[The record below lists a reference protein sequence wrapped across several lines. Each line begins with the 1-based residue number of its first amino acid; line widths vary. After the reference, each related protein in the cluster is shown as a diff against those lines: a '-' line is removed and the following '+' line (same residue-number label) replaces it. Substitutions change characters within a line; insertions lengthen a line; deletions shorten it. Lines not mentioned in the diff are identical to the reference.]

1 MDNLEKF
8 ILEHRSGFDSAVPGL
23 KVWAEIDRKLE
34 QKPPH
39 RVVWMKRLR
48 MAAAIAILLTTGGVM
63 GAYLCSPSKEA
74 KSLADV
80 SPEHAE
86 MEQYFNTQIH
96 DKMAQLASYRQDGY
110 VKPDL
115 QELDSLYNELQL
127 DLENAPPGKEEQVV
141 QAMINNYQTKID
153 ILEQVLEKVQT
164 TNPTNLKTEENEV
177 SL

>member
-8 ILEHRSGFDSAVPGL
+8 ILDNRPGFDTAVPDL
-23 KVWAEIDRKLE
+23 RVWAEIDRKLE
-34 QKPPH
+34 QRPPQ
-39 RVVWMKRLR
+39 RVVWMKRFR
-48 MAAAIAILLTTGGVM
+48 AAAAIALLLTAGGVA
-63 GAYLCSPSKEA
+63 GAYLGSPAEETT
-74 KSLADV
+74 SLADV

-86 MEQYFNTQIH
+86 MVQYFNTQIH
-96 DKMAQLASYRQDGY
+96 DKLAQLASYRQDGF
-110 VKPDL
+110 VKNDL
-115 QELDSLYNELQL
+115 QELDSLYNDLQH
-127 DLENAPPGKEEQVV
+127 DLENAPPDKREQVV